1 MIVKAILSVCAF
13 MAFFLSII
21 YECRGESLD
30 AIYFLILSIYYYWVH
45 EMERRNNN
53 ETI

>member
-30 AIYFLILSIYYYWVH
+30 AIYFLILSILLLGA
-45 EMERRNNN
+45 RNG
-53 ETI
+53 EEEQQ

>member
-13 MAFFLSII
+13 IAFFISII

-30 AIYFLILSIYYYWVH
+30 AIYYLILSILLLGV
-45 EMERRNNN
+45 RNG
-53 ETI
+53 EEEQ

>member
-30 AIYFLILSIYYYWVH
+30 AIYFLILSILLLGA
-45 EMERRNNN
+45 RNG
-53 ETI
+53 EEEQ

>member
-13 MAFFLSII
+13 MAFFLSIK

-30 AIYFLILSIYYYWVH
+30 AIYFLILSILLLLGA
-45 EMERRNNN
+45 RNG
-53 ETI
+53 EEEQQ